1 VEAADQAVEGE
12 VVAGSGVVSAI
23 IGGASLLRRKEMKFP
38 IMSKVYI
45 VVLVL
50 GFLVVMS
57 AESSFGA
64 AAPQKSFAS
73 AEEAIN
79 TAIAATRTNS
89 KKDLLAIF
97 GPQAKELFS
106 SGDPVADKQRRDAF
120 IKAYDEKN
128 RLMADGSNMILVIG
142 RNDWPY
148 PIPLVKKDD
157 GWVFDTDKGKEEILN
172 RRIGRNEL
180 DAIQVTLA
188 YVDAQREYSLKVHSS
203 EGLLEYAQKFRSD
216 QGKKNGLY
224 WETKAGEEPS
234 PLGPFVARAKSEGYG
249 QNKTSDKQVPYH
261 GYYYRILA
269 AQGKDAPGGAYSYIV
284 KGKMIGGF
292 ALVAYPAE
300 YGNSGVMTFIVNH
313 DGKIFEK
320 DLGKNTRSAAQA
332 MKEYNPDSTWTE
344 VKP

>member
-1 VEAADQAVEGE
+1 
-12 VVAGSGVVSAI
+12 
-23 IGGASLLRRKEMKFP
+23 MKFP
-38 IMSKVYI
+38 IMSKVKI

-50 GFLVVMS
+50 GFLIVMPTGRY
-57 AESSFGA
+57 FDA
-64 AAPQKSFAS
+64 AAQQKSFAS
-73 AEEAIN
+73 AEEAVKA
-79 TAIAATRTNS
+79 AIAATRANS
-89 KKDLLAIF
+89 EKDLVAIF
-97 GPQAKELFS
+97 GTQVKELIS
-106 SGDPVADKQRRDAF
+106 SGDPVADKQKRDGF

-128 RLMADGSNMILVIG
+128 RLMADGSNTILVIG
-142 RNDWPY
+142 SNDWPF
-148 PIPLVKKDD
+148 PIPLVKKAD

-172 RRIGRNEL
+172 RRIGKNEL

-188 YVDAQREYSLKVHSS
+188 YVDAQREYAMKAHSR

-249 QNKTSDKQVPYH
+249 QNKAGDKPVPYH
-261 GYYYRILA
+261 GYYIKILT

-300 YGNSGVMTFIVNH
+300 YSNSGVMTFIVNH
-313 DGKIFEK
+313 DGKVFQK
-320 DLGKNTRSAAQA
+320 DLGKTTRSAAQA